1 MQNKKKQNRPHMK
14 DFPENLRLK
23 VSYKEVL
30 EPNSFRFSLP
40 VMSGEYCI
48 FVACSSNV
56 LFLTTL
62 TEPQLFNELLIITS
76 ST

>member
-1 MQNKKKQNRPHMK
+1 MK

-56 LFLTTL
+56 LSY
-62 TEPQLFNELLIITS
+62 NS
-76 ST
+76 Y